1 MLIDAHIHHNFGGFT
16 EDHFV
21 DRVER
26 GLTDKFWVSA
36 LQGGYH
42 PTPDD
47 VRLSNEMVHELMMRL
62 PEYVVGFAYVSPVH
76 NETVLELR
84 RCIED
89 CGFGGVKLW
98 VSAFCDDERVDPIIE
113 RAIAYDVPILVHC
126 WVKIRG
132 NLPFE
137 STPMHLGRLAKRFPE
152 AKIIMAHLGGD
163 WEYGYKVARECP
175 NVYVDT
181 SGSIAEMDE
190 IEKLVGAIG
199 AERVLFGTDN
209 SDLSFCLGK
218 VLGADLSDEQRE
230 AIFWRNATKLIQRR
244 TM

>member
-16 EDHFV
+16 EDVFV

-26 GLTDKFWVSA
+26 GLTDHFWVSA
-36 LQGGYH
+36 LQGGYY
-42 PTPDD
+42 PTLED
-47 VRLSNEMVHELMMRL
+47 VRQSNDMVHQLMARL
-62 PEYVVGFAYVSPVH
+62 PGHVVGFAYVNPVH
-76 NETVLELR
+76 SEAVLELR

-89 CGFGGVKLW
+89 LGFGGIKLW
-98 VSAFCDDERVDPIIE
+98 VSVFCDDARVDPIVKH
-113 RAIAYDVPILVHC
+113 AIAYDVPILVHC
-126 WVKIRG
+126 WVKING

-137 STPMHLGRLAKRFPE
+137 STPMHLGRLARRFPE

-175 NVYVDT
+175 NVYVDS
-181 SGSIAEMDE
+181 SGSMAEMDE

-209 SDLSFCLGK
+209 SDLSFCVGK
-218 VLGADLSDEQRE
+218 ILGADLSDEQRE
-230 AIFWRNATKLIQRR
+230 AIFWRNAAKLIERR
-244 TM
+244 VT